1 MMKIYLTNLKEVVE
15 NFNGEHYWELN
26 TNNEDYIY
34 FKSYTNS
41 IYAKD
46 IGFEIDIINKAEDEI
61 EFIFS
66 VLEEVLSY
74 RNGFDV
80 NYWINFYCE
89 ENVSGAPT
97 DIDDITDDIKDEEKA
112 INELYDNLYKYYTTT
127 LRKL

>member
-1 MMKIYLTNLKEVVE
+1 MKKIYLTNLKEVVE

-26 TNNEDYIY
+26 INNEDYIH
-34 FKSYTNS
+34 FGSYTNS

-74 RNGFDV
+74 RDDFDV
-80 NYWINFYCE
+80 NYWVKFYCK
-89 ENVSGAPT
+89 ENVNGAPT
-97 DIDDITDDIKDEEKA
+97 DVLDIVDEIKEEEKA
-112 INELYDNLYKYYTTT
+112 INELYDNLYKYYTT
-127 LRKL
+127 LRK